1 MLPKDGKLHFS
12 NLKHIAQSPAHY
24 VQSCQD
30 EREDTTSFRIGRAIH
45 ALVLLGVTPVV
56 YSVGIRRGKEWEA
69 FKIQTELNG
78 GSVEDILNDTEY
90 STAMEAHE
98 SILAC
103 PLAQELLSRCPHR
116 ERSVNFVRN
125 GIPCTG
131 RIDAWGANT
140 MVEIKTT
147 ACSKPKKFLYDAN
160 KFSYHAQMAW
170 YDIGLG
176 TKYIPGATAWR
187 DQYIIAVE
195 TSAPYCVTVVKL
207 DDLRI
212 DQGHTLVETWLS
224 TLAECLESEIYP
236 SYPDSLPV
244 IWDADVIIEEPE
256 D

>member
-1 MLPKDGKLHFS
+1 MLSKDGKLHFS
-12 NLKHIAQSPAHY
+12 NLKHIGTSPAHY
-24 VQSCQD
+24 ALSCQE
-30 EREDTTSFRIGRAIH
+30 EREDPTSFRIGRAIH
-45 ALVLLGVTPVV
+45 ALVLLGVVPIV
-56 YSVGIRRGKEWEA
+56 YSGGVRRGKEWDA
-69 FKIQTELNG
+69 FKIQTELDG

-90 STAMEAHE
+90 NTAMGAYE

-103 PLAQELLSRCPHR
+103 PLAMEKLHLCQHR
-116 ERSVNFVRN
+116 EESVDFVRN

-131 RIDAWGANT
+131 RIDAWGDKT
-140 MVEIKTT
+140 LVEIKTT
-147 ACSKPKKFLYDAN
+147 ACSKPKKFLYDAS
-160 KFSYHAQMAW
+160 KFSYHAQLAW
-170 YDIGLG
+170 YDIALG
-176 TKYIPGATAWR
+176 TQYIPGATAWR

-224 TLAECLESEIYP
+224 TLAECIESGFYP

-244 IWDADVIIEEPE
+244 IWDADVIIEESE